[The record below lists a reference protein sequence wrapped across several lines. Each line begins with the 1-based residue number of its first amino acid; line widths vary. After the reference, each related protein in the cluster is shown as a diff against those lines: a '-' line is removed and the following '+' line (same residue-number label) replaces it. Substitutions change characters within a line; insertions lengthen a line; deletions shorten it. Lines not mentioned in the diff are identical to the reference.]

1 VRRTAGPVV
10 VGVLA
15 TVLTSVLVSNRV
27 AAAPAV
33 TGYIACLVACA
44 VWWLLQGTR
53 QRGPGAPDLMTEAL
67 ARGTTTPAAPRATD
81 LVQLEWLIAAATG
94 SALDAQA
101 RLRPRLRQ
109 LACSLL
115 ASRRGVELDPATA
128 DVAALLGAPGEPLLE
143 RLPGRRPSITE
154 RGPTLDHLSQ
164 VIDRLEGI

>member
-1 VRRTAGPVV
+1 VRRAAGPVV

-15 TVLTSVLVSNRV
+15 TILASVLVSNRV

-53 QRGPGAPDLMTEAL
+53 RRGRGAPDLMTAAL
-67 ARGTTTPAAPRATD
+67 ARGATTPAAPRAAD
-81 LVQLEWLIAAATG
+81 LVQLERVIAAARG

-101 RLRPRLRQ
+101 RLRPRLRA

-115 ASRRGVELDPATA
+115 SSRRAVELDPATA
-128 DVAALLGAPGEPLLE
+128 DVAAFLGAPGEPLLE
-143 RLPGRRPSITE
+143 RPPDRRPSITE
-154 RGPTLDHLSQ
+154 RGPTLDALAK
-164 VIDRLEGI
+164 VIERLEAI

>member
-1 VRRTAGPVV
+1 VV

-81 LVQLEWLIAAATG
+81 LVQLEWLIAAAAV
-94 SALDAQA
+94 SSSI
-101 RLRPRLRQ
+101 RQ
-109 LACSLL
+109 PLTSPPCWAPPV
-115 ASRRGVELDPATA
+115 SRSSNAFRA
-128 DVAALLGAPGEPLLE
+128 GAPRSRSGA
-143 RLPGRRPSITE
+143 RPST
-154 RGPTLDHLSQ
+154 T
-164 VIDRLEGI
+164 